1 MSQKKSQTEGAMSL
15 QGRTVYWR
23 WIPLEERPQR
33 LRKYSIYLEWEQAET
48 GLMIYHAQLPALENV
63 FALGGTEQDALQR
76 LVQRFLDWKE
86 RQKERSRMA
95 GFLLP
100 LYE

>member
-1 MSQKKSQTEGAMSL
+1 
-15 QGRTVYWR
+15 
-23 WIPLEERPQR
+23 
-33 LRKYSIYLEWEQAET
+33 
-48 GLMIYHAQLPALENV
+48 MIYHAQLPALENV